1 MEDGVDSSMM
11 PFTAGKWPVPEDEE
25 SRISLLREFDILDSA
40 AERAFDNLALLATQ
54 HFRVPIGLVS
64 LVDSERQWFKACIGL
79 DVRETPRSSAFCAHA
94 ILPDVTD
101 VFGAVLSNITSQ
113 IPNRCCGALFRL
125 CMLRQAVSA
134 PCTYALRRH
143 SRLAWC
149 SDARRARH
157 IIREIYV
164 KVTLRR

>member
-1 MEDGVDSSMM
+1 M
-11 PFTAGKWPVPEDEE
+11 
-25 SRISLLREFDILDSA
+25 SLLRRLQAAKEEVNRQRKILA
-40 AERAFDNLALLATQ
+40 ASYGQHVPLRMQMESEILSQFRRLPSLQSSMVGLETLAGRDTK
-54 HFRVPIGLVS
+54 I
-64 LVDSERQWFKACIGL
+64 
-79 DVRETPRSSAFCAHA
+79 
-94 ILPDVTD
+94 DVTD

-125 CMLRQAVSA
+125 CMLRQSVSA
-134 PCTYALRRH
+134 PCTCALRRH

-164 KVTLRR
+164 KVTLRRCTGDVQPS